1 MRVAEGLRVLT
12 SPAPRVMSSFGV
24 SVRELLLRRP
34 VFLLFFS
41 LPLEVRACFCVD
53 IFFYVQDKFALNEV
67 QKWL

>member
-34 VFLLFFS
+34 VFFF
-41 LPLEVRACFCVD
+41 
-53 IFFYVQDKFALNEV
+53 FFPFLWK
-67 QKWL
+67 